1 MSELTA
7 ELSSAGGPPGRMP
20 APLDRIDDAILQALE
35 ADSRLTPDDVALR
48 IGESPKECEARIAA
62 LENAGHIS
70 GYTVVREYPDPELRP
85 GSAVI
90 RVVQD
95 QTRTGADLLRTLDYI
110 PEIVSAEI
118 LDNDRSLLLRLQISE
133 PARLAAITRSLHML
147 SSVVSVDTRTTTMI
161 LSNPRPAARPPVG

>member
-1 MSELTA
+1 MSELIA
-7 ELSSAGGPPGRMP
+7 ELSSAGGPSGRMP

-48 IGESPKECEARIAA
+48 VGESPQECKARIAA
-62 LENAGHIS
+62 LEKAGHIA
-70 GYTVVREYPDPELRP
+70 GYTVVREYPDPERRP

-118 LDNDRSLLLRLQISE
+118 LDDDRSLLLRLQISE
-133 PARLAAITRSLHML
+133 PPRLESITRSLRML
-147 SSVVSVDTRTTTMI
+147 SSVVSVETSTTTI
-161 LSNPRPAARPPVG
+161 VLSNPRPAARPPVG